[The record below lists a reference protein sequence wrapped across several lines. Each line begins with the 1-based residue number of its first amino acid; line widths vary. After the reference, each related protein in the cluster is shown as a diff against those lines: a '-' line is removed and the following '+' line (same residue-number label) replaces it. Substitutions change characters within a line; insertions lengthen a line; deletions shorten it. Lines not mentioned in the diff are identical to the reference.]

1 MRLRETIVRFDSRR
15 DDDSEEILDEQLG
28 CPVDSY
34 QTLEKPKER
43 LEYAVY
49 NPRETCAEAPEPVS

>member
-1 MRLRETIVRFDSRR
+1 MRETIVRFDSRR

-28 CPVDSY
+28 CPDVDSY
-34 QTLEKPKER
+34 QSLEKPKER